1 MNNMGIPMIRWNW
14 QSGRLASGLPKTD
27 RGQSL
32 IEFALSLPLLLSLV
46 LGTIDLGLGFKTY
59 IGLTNAAREG
69 VRWVSLHPT
78 DPAGAVARVAAEAD
92 RVSLEVG
99 DYGAG
104 GYPVALSPDKASYV
118 AGDKVTVTISYEY
131 ELLFGA
137 VTGLPNVPFDATAT
151 MVVLYDE

>member
-1 MNNMGIPMIRWNW
+1 MKRILTQFNRTTANFTWTSRW
-14 QSGRLASGLPKTD
+14 LAE

-32 IEFALSLPLLLSLV
+32 VEFALTLPLLLALV
-46 LGTIDLGLGFKTY
+46 LGVVDLGMGFKTY

-78 DPAGAVARVAAEAD
+78 DPAGAEARVVTEAD
-92 RVSLEVG
+92 RVNLEMG
-99 DYGAG
+99 EFGAG
-104 GYPVALSPDKASYV
+104 GYTVALSPNKASYV
-118 AGDKVTVTISYEY
+118 AGDKVTVTISYDY

-137 VTGLPNVPFDATAT
+137 VTGIPNIPFDAAAT

>member
-1 MNNMGIPMIRWNW
+1 MKRILTWLN
-14 QSGRLASGLPKTD
+14 RLEGNPTQYTWTEI
-27 RGQSL
+27 GQSI
-32 IEFALSLPLLLSLV
+32 IEFAVVLPLFLALV

-78 DPAGAVARVAAEAD
+78 DVAGAQARVEAEAD
-92 RVSLEVG
+92 RVNLEVG
-99 DYGAG
+99 EFGAG
-104 GYPVALSPDKASYV
+104 GYTVALSPSKASYV

-137 VTGLPNVPFDATAT
+137 VTGIPDIPFDATAT